1 MPPLNN
7 PLAQQMSELLVVLT
21 QAAQQ
26 ERTLTYRQL
35 ITELALPVPAMQRL
49 TYLLE
54 QLTQRDWLQ
63 QQPLRSALVVSQR
76 PPYLP
81 KQGWFSF
88 LQQLDAELTF
98 VDSVEQAAWHQTQLQ
113 QVYAAFSKA

>member
-1 MPPLNN
+1 MSLSNN
-7 PLAQQMSELLVVLT
+7 LFVQQMSELLALLA
-21 QAAQQ
+21 QSAQQ
-26 ERTLTYRQL
+26 KRTLTYRQL

-81 KQGWFSF
+81 KQGWFSY
-88 LQQLDAELTF
+88 LQQLDAQLTF
-98 VDSVEQAAWHQTQLQ
+98 ADPVEQATWHQAQLQ
-113 QVYAAFSKA
+113 RVYAALSNA